1 VTAEQT
7 RRFSD
12 QLARLDEEIYRAEVQ
27 GNLSERVSLLRE
39 RAGVW
44 TALAEVLARSGRDDV
59 AARLAALRDQVNADR
74 LAIGGW
80 SR

>member
-1 VTAEQT
+1 MTAEET
-7 RRFSD
+7 RRFSE
-12 QLARLDEEIYRAEVQ
+12 QLARLDEELYAAELA
-27 GNLSERVSLLRE
+27 GNLSERVALLRE

-59 AARLAALRDQVNADR
+59 AARLAALRDQINADR